1 LANSSLPL
9 EIKTLLTECIETV
22 SQLEALFAF
31 YKNPLNKWTVASL
44 SKELRSNE
52 TQAANLILH
61 LERNGFIK
69 KEDSAEIY
77 SYSPRD
83 PLLAKNVEL
92 LHETFQQ
99 RSVAVIAFLYEK
111 PKDKLKGF
119 ADAFK
124 FKKD

>member
-1 LANSSLPL
+1 MANSSLPL
-9 EIKTLLTECIETV
+9 EIKTLLTDCIESV

-52 TQAANLILH
+52 TQTANFIVH
-61 LERNGFIK
+61 LEKCGFIR
-69 KEDSAEIY
+69 KEEGAEIY
-77 SYSPRD
+77 IYAPRD
-83 PLLAKNVEL
+83 PVLEKNVEL

-99 RSVAVIAFLYEK
+99 KSVAVISYLYEK